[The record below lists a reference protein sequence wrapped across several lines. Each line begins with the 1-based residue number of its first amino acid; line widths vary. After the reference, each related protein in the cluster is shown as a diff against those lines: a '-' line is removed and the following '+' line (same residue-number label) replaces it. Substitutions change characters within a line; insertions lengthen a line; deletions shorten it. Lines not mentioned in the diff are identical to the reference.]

1 MTMETRQEADGSYGF
16 GAIAPEVQVAM
27 KRHQTNV
34 LSLFVLALSTAVV
47 TLMIVLLP
55 INSAAA
61 TPLAIQSAHQTPE
74 LGFAAIA
81 AFGFS
86 TAMCAV
92 LLMAPALLSRR
103 RRNRQR

>member
-1 MTMETRQEADGSYGF
+1 MTMETRQEADVSYGF
-16 GAIAPEVQVAM
+16 GAIAPEAQVAM
-27 KRHQTNV
+27 KRRQTNV

-55 INSAAA
+55 VNSAAA

-74 LGFAAIA
+74 LGLAAVA

-86 TAMCAV
+86 TAMCAA

-103 RRNRQR
+103 RNHRR